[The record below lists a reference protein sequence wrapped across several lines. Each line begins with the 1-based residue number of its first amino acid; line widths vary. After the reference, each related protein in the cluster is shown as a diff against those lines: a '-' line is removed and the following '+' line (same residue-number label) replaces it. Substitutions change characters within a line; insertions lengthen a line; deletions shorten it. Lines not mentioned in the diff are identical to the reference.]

1 MSTTDSETEGVEETT
16 NNTTLSTDENEPSGP
31 PLNLILVVGIIGA
44 SIFIVLIIAVLVMI
58 CSIGIGV
65 NKAKRK
71 KSKGEPKCKHKE
83 TNYTPNSRPLYAQ
96 VIRPDGSLRRQ
107 RDVQSLSPVHIEEEQ
122 TIQLPS
128 EPQPREVLAYS
139 INAPN
144 RFRPL
149 PPPPVVSGQDPQTLN
164 TPRQL
169 KVYSSPSESTDGGSS
184 SGYVPQS
191 FVTGFS
197 GTQTN
202 REDWNNPDTYYD
214 KVEVVHHERSSLTS
228 SLQPLMVSTSANS
241 DTSESYYQRPNSRP
255 ATLPRKK
262 PNVDYDYTYN
272 ESLEPSM
279 LQTSVSFESG
289 QALPYAPIYD
299 TPQPLR
305 NSERPL
311 EISRKNVVEIRNL
324 GFGHFGK
331 VVLGATTGLSLKDLK
346 LGDNDDKSC
355 SLLVAI
361 KKLRNDAD
369 SSLKTNFQKEL
380 KFISRLKH
388 ANVVR
393 LLGICTAADD
403 SFLIMEYMENGDLH
417 SFLSKRIL
425 VADTVDA
432 LGENDVT
439 PLILLYISV
448 QIASGMRYLASK
460 KFVHRDLATRNC
472 LVGRDF
478 VIKISDFGMSCSLYS
493 SLYYRVQGRLI
504 LPIRWMAYECFYGK
518 FSVKSDIWAFGIVVW
533 EIYTFAKNEPYS
545 EMTDEEYICDAIKG
559 ANRKLLAKPDIC
571 SNDIY
576 DVMQR
581 CWVHEPSMRAD
592 FEEIYSRLFLTYT
605 RLSNQ
610 TG

>member
-1 MSTTDSETEGVEETT
+1 
-16 NNTTLSTDENEPSGP
+16 
-31 PLNLILVVGIIGA
+31 
-44 SIFIVLIIAVLVMI
+44 MI
-58 CSIGIGV
+58 CSIGIGT
-65 NKAKRK
+65 NKAKK
-71 KSKGEPKCKHKE
+71 QMKGGEGAKPKRRQRE
-83 TNYTPNSRPLYAQ
+83 TNYTPDSRPLYAQ

-107 RDVQSLSPVHIEEEQ
+107 REVQSLSPVCNVGEHTTSQPESQ
-122 TIQLPS
+122 
-128 EPQPREVLAYS
+128 PQPREVLSFS
-139 INAPN
+139 INAPHK
-144 RFRPL
+144 FRPL
-149 PPPPVVSGQDPQTLN
+149 PPPPVVTGLPQTWSAPQQLN
-164 TPRQL
+164 
-169 KVYSSPSESTDGGSS
+169 KYSSPSESTDGGSS
-184 SGYVPQS
+184 SGYLPQT
-191 FVTGFS
+191 FVS
-197 GTQTN
+197 GITKAQQQN
-202 REDWNNPDTYYD
+202 REDWHNAEPHYD
-214 KVEVVHHERSSLTS
+214 RVEVVHHEQSSLTS
-228 SLQPLMVSTSANS
+228 SLQPLMASTSANS
-241 DTSESYYQRPNSRP
+241 DSSESYYQRPSSRP
-255 ATLPRKK
+255 ATLPRKT
-262 PNVDYDYTYN
+262 PDIDYDYTYN

-279 LQTSVSFESG
+279 LQTSISFDSS

-299 TPQPLR
+299 TPRPLR
-305 NSERPL
+305 SSERPL
-311 EISRKNVVEIRNL
+311 EISRQNVVEIRDL

-331 VVLGATTGLSLKDLK
+331 VVLGATTGLSLKDLR
-346 LGDNDDKSC
+346 LGDNDDKNC

-369 SSLKTNFQKEL
+369 VTLKENFQKEL

-417 SFLSKRIL
+417 SFLNKQNL
-425 VADTVDA
+425 VADTVDS
-432 LGENDVT
+432 LGENNVT

-478 VIKISDFGMSCSLYS
+478 VVKISDFGMSCNLYN
-493 SLYYRVQGRLI
+493 SLYYKVQGRLI

-533 EIYTFAKNEPYS
+533 EIYTLAKNEPYCD
-545 EMTDEEYICDAIKG
+545 MTDEEYITDAIKG
-559 ANRKLLAKPDIC
+559 VNRTLLAKPDIC
-571 SNDIY
+571 PNEIY

-605 RLSNQ
+605 KMSNQ